1 VLRGEVWEVMPK
13 QIIGNLKIPVLVIG
27 ATEDEVV
34 PPSSTQDFFDS
45 VKIMKN
51 SNIQTTWIQRK
62 HNAGYPTLNPESS
75 KKVRQVMM
83 DFLLSKL

>member
-1 VLRGEVWEVMPK
+1 MLVLRGEVWEVMPK

-34 PPSSTQDFFDS
+34 PPSSTQDFIDS

-51 SNIQTTWIQRK
+51 SNIQK
-62 HNAGYPTLNPESS
+62 LGYKGNIMLATRL
-75 KKVRQVMM
+75 
-83 DFLLSKL
+83 